1 MMEEAKGKHSS
12 SQSDPTNV
20 SPWSPLSISDDSLS
34 LSSRIQTK
42 TMPSFSHSSSEA
54 SLSDKDEVMDD
65 KVESQDFNDY
75 LDEYYEGMYDELQ
88 RQIDDEID
96 KALQKKLDE
105 ALHEQIGRALLDEKL
120 FMVKR
125 AFCNEEERDHI
136 RLALSLRQIA
146 STHDANG
153 PVMKLS
159 DYKNKNIV
167 VPKK

>member
-1 MMEEAKGKHSS
+1 
-12 SQSDPTNV
+12 
-20 SPWSPLSISDDSLS
+20 
-34 LSSRIQTK
+34 
-42 TMPSFSHSSSEA
+42 
-54 SLSDKDEVMDD
+54 MDD

-125 AFCNEEERDHI
+125 AFRNEEERDHI